1 MVNFGLRNNG
11 IFTLNTDGYSL
22 PPGKIVFVDSATAK
36 RITDEFKYPNAEIY
50 VVYSD
55 EAEIIN
61 KDPEKFIVE
70 EGLQVKTIAERTEA
84 ALPEKKQRSK
94 KPYSE
99 YRKNKKRK

>member
-1 MVNFGLRNNG
+1 MVNFGLINKG
-11 IFTLNTDGYSL
+11 IFALNTDGYSL

-61 KDPEKFIVE
+61 TEPKKMVID
-70 EGLQVKTIAERTEA
+70 EGLQPKTIAERTQA
-84 ALPEKKQRSK
+84 ALPEKDRRWRKPGSENRKKQ
-94 KPYSE
+94 
-99 YRKNKKRK
+99 KRK